1 MDRKLLYAAT
11 FLRSL
16 STSAVGI
23 LIGIYCARL
32 SLSPEQMGF
41 IVGAGLVGNAL
52 AALLAT
58 VAGDRIGRRTFLAVL
73 ALLGAGGLGA
83 IATRSDPWLLAAAA
97 FVGMVNGVGRE
108 RGASV
113 VLEQAIV
120 PGLASDKERT
130 QLFAWYNF
138 LGDLGHGLGAAVAM
152 LPALFRWMRSDM
164 PSYIGPWELLNAHGV
179 EFTLALCA
187 VMTLGTLPLS
197 LMLSANV
204 ERPSGSSIFALSPH
218 TKRVVAKLSAL
229 FSLDALGGGFV
240 TTAWLSWFFLN
251 HFKVDETAIGLLF
264 IGARVLNAF
273 SHLVAAWLAKKIG
286 LVNTM
291 VFTHIPSSLFLVTV
305 LFAPNFTIAAVLFL
319 LREGLGQMDVPTRQ
333 SYVMAIVQPEERT
346 AVAGITMLVR
356 LGAWA
361 VAPFAAGFL
370 MKHVSIGT
378 PVVIGAGLKIL
389 YDVLLWI
396 AFRRNPPP
404 EERASAG
411 P

>member
-32 SLSPEQMGF
+32 ALSPEQMGV

-58 VAGDRIGRRTFLAVL
+58 VAGDRIGRRAFLAVL

-97 FVGMVNGVGRE
+97 FVGMLNGVGRE

-113 VLEQAIV
+113 VLEQAIL
-120 PGLASDKERT
+120 PGLVDDKQRT
-130 QLFAWYNF
+130 QAFAYYNV
-138 LGDLGHGLGAAVAM
+138 LGDLGHGLGAALAM
-152 LPALFRWMRSDM
+152 LPAAIRPLFATKSAGLGDGSD
-164 PSYIGPWELLNAHGV
+164 LRATA
-179 EFTLALCA
+179 FTLALCA
-187 VMTLGTLPLS
+187 VATLLTLPLS
-197 LMLSANV
+197 LLLSANV
-204 ERPSGSSIFALSPH
+204 EKAAGASIFTLSPH

-305 LFAPNFTIAAVLFL
+305 LFAPNFEVAAVLFL

-333 SYVMAIVQPEERT
+333 SYVMAIVKPEERT

-370 MKHVSIGT
+370 MKHVAIGT
-378 PVVIGAGLKIL
+378 PVVLGAGLKIL

-404 EERASAG
+404 EEQASAG